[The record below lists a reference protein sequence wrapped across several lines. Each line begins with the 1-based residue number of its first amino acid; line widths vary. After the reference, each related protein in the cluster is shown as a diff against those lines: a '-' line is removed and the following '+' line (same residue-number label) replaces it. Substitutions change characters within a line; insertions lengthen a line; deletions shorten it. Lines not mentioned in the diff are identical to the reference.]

1 MNQPS
6 ISNSEWQVMQV
17 IWESHPLTA
26 NQIVELLDDLVDW
39 HPRTVKTLLNR
50 LVRKG
55 ALSFKRDGKRYLY
68 SPKVSWD
75 RCVRAVVGS

>member
-1 MNQPS
+1 MNPPS

-26 NQIVELLDDLVDW
+26 NQIVELLEDRVEW

-50 LVRKG
+50 LVQKG
-55 ALSFKRDGKRYLY
+55 ALNFKRDGKRYLY
-68 SPKVSWD
+68 SPKVS
-75 RCVRAVVGS
+75 